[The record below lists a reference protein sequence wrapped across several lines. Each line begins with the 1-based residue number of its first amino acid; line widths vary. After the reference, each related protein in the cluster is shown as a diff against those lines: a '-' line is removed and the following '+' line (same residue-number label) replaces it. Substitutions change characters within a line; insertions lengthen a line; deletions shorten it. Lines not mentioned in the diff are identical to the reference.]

1 MYWEIK
7 CELFPTKRTFLFGA
21 RDGEGNYDDS
31 VGKLQEYKF
40 HGNNLFNSSYMRNFF
55 LSSSLGP
62 SHAWIV
68 RAKKFMKCTLYSHLH
83 LSASLFISWR
93 RGWGFSRA
101 RIYSTLRESKR
112 GRDALVMETVTKHA
126 FPEKHV
132 ENISNA
138 RSPGSNRGKRKF
150 RFATNSEFKVAN
162 QHISGKKPLRK
173 LTSNPLPPDINQPE
187 KNFSFSFFAHGG
199 WLCSVLEAGRI
210 TNPLG

>member
-1 MYWEIK
+1 MRIISYK
-7 CELFPTKRTFLFGA
+7 KTFLFGA

-31 VGKLQEYKF
+31 GGKLQEYKF
-40 HGNNLFNSSYMRNFF
+40 HGNNLFNSSFLRNFF
-55 LSSSLGP
+55 CPALLGHLMP
-62 SHAWIV
+62 GLFGQ
-68 RAKKFMKCTLYSHLH
+68 KNCMKRTLYSRTFIFRL
-83 LSASLFISWR
+83 LYSLVSVVGGVFP
-93 RGWGFSRA
+93 RA

-162 QHISGKKPLRK
+162 QHI
-173 LTSNPLPPDINQPE
+173 
-187 KNFSFSFFAHGG
+187 
-199 WLCSVLEAGRI
+199 
-210 TNPLG
+210 